1 MTGEVGAPAGVDDG
15 LLAELEA
22 LRAFKAA
29 HEGKAINRAFARLEQ
44 LIDIAAHDPMLGIRA
59 FRVIAECL
67 VCLKQELGK

>member
-1 MTGEVGAPAGVDDG
+1 MSGAVDVPVGGDDS

-44 LIDIAAHDPMLGIRA
+44 LLEVVAHDPVMSIRA

-67 VCLKQELGK
+67 ICLREELK